1 MLLNTNN
8 DNTTGEQSADEDQHA
23 PPSYTMLFQHKKHV
37 SCQCKDKGFCDSIPL
52 KKKYRSSS
60 IMRMMNFIKEEEDKR
75 QKAMQKKRDLYAKYN
90 IQTKNKSSTTALNK
104 KTDETTMQY
113 NSPVQQ

>member
-1 MLLNTNN
+1 
-8 DNTTGEQSADEDQHA
+8 
-23 PPSYTMLFQHKKHV
+23 
-37 SCQCKDKGFCDSIPL
+37 
-52 KKKYRSSS
+52 
-60 IMRMMNFIKEEEDKR
+60 MRMMNFIKEEEDKR

-104 KTDETTMQY
+104 KNDETTMQY